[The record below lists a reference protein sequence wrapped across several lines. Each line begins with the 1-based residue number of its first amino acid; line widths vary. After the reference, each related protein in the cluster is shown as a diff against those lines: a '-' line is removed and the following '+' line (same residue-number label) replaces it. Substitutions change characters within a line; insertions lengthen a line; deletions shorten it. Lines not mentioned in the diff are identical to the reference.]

1 MANKFI
7 YLFEVKSIQSYLNR
21 TGRLKDVIAISDLL
35 DNFINNEQKGEE
47 KSILSLA
54 LEVIDQKYPEPQ
66 IKFIRRRG
74 GSFYSYCEN
83 QEKLQAFRQLW
94 LLIFYQYFPYMQHTD
109 YLGELTSDQNF
120 KIEVG
125 NAFKCLNAS
134 INAVNLSLPYSTV
147 AVEATANTGEA
158 TVDFIQYKDES
169 PNVDLACKKIANVND
184 NFTKKIYKKFIAENC
199 LVKQDPKAYDNLVN
213 SFIIEFNKLH
223 GDVNH
228 DIAYVHFDGNGIGQI
243 LMELRKSEKVK
254 SLDLYTDIMTTFSDT
269 LAKSTQKA
277 AQGAFKKVYE
287 QFLND
292 NEQNNSKAMTRVR
305 NAFYFR
311 PLVLGGDDLT
321 VMIEPKYALDFC
333 SEFTREFK
341 QITSQR
347 FEELNKKYKIQEIKK
362 EGLTASGGVL
372 FNKIKHPASNTGA
385 IVEAL
390 AEKAKDL
397 TKNKN
402 QIEKLK
408 KHEGKSAIAFYRM
421 STTTQDDF
429 DEVLERGRLFKC
441 HIESY
446 EQINLGRGV
455 YFIDHI
461 QDYPNLHDFIDFLNY
476 LNANK
481 KGSNNYKS
489 VIPTFRR
496 MMSYLSL
503 DNFYEAKNIYQRLIK
518 RLENDH
524 GQDVIAK
531 LVTLFTFTDQNQEIK
546 EKDQFY
552 YLVNDQKYVES
563 PLADLLLI
571 HHYIYEDQNFDVQ
584 DLDNAPNES
593 EGSQNANN

>member
-74 GSFYSYCEN
+74 GSFYSYCDN

-120 KIEVG
+120 KKEVG

-158 TVDFIQYKDES
+158 TVYFYQDDDGS
-169 PNVDLACKKIANVND
+169 HNVDLACDKLDNAKANE
-184 NFTKKIYKKFIAENC
+184 NFTKKIYKKFIAEKC

-213 SFIIEFNKLH
+213 SFINEFKKLQ
-223 GDVNH
+223 GDENH
-228 DIAYVHFDGNGIGQI
+228 DIAYVHFDGNGIGQV
-243 LMELRKSEKVK
+243 LMELRESEKVK
-254 SLDLYTDIMTTFSDT
+254 SLDLYTEIMTKFSDT

-277 AQGAFKKVYE
+277 AQGAFKKVYD
-287 QFLND
+287 QFLKD
-292 NEQNNSKAMTRVR
+292 NEQNKLKAQTRVR

-333 SEFTREFK
+333 SEFTKQFK

-347 FEELNKKYKIQEIKK
+347 FEELNNKYKIQEIKK

-408 KHEGKSAIAFYRM
+408 E
-421 STTTQDDF
+421 
-429 DEVLERGRLFKC
+429 L
-441 HIESY
+441 
-446 EQINLGRGV
+446 
-455 YFIDHI
+455 
-461 QDYPNLHDFIDFLNY
+461 
-476 LNANK
+476 K
-481 KGSNNYKS
+481 K
-489 VIPTFRR
+489 
-496 MMSYLSL
+496 
-503 DNFYEAKNIYQRLIK
+503 
-518 RLENDH
+518 
-524 GQDVIAK
+524 
-531 LVTLFTFTDQNQEIK
+531 
-546 EKDQFY
+546 
-552 YLVNDQKYVES
+552 
-563 PLADLLLI
+563 
-571 HHYIYEDQNFDVQ
+571 YI
-584 DLDNAPNES
+584 
-593 EGSQNANN
+593 